1 MIYDIWYF
9 PFVVCVVCGFCFCR
23 RPKAGPQCAVYTVY
37 RSRQQVILISKQP
50 ACRPLAWTVDTP
62 APAPAR
68 RNAP

>member
-1 MIYDIWYF
+1 MVF
-9 PFVVCVVCGFCFCR
+9 SVCVVSVSVEGR
-23 RPKAGPQCAVYTVY
+23 RQDRSVQCTPCTAGG
-37 RSRQQVILISKQP
+37 SKSLISKQP